1 MQVRRDPAFLTT
13 IVVLLAG
20 AVFLFWTALQLD
32 ENLSN
37 FQFGLLQIVYTYEE
51 ALPLL
56 ALGIALSR
64 LSFWASVVSIGL
76 FAFAFV
82 AGQFLVTSLV
92 PLLFPIDLVIGG
104 IALVLPP
111 PVNNWL
117 VPVCSA
123 LVGFIVSVLTAY
135 GSPEGAGWQ
144 SFVIGSL
151 LTSCWLILLAFL
163 IGKVVRQTWLKIAS
177 PILGSWLT
185 AAGLLLGA
193 TFAMPKPPA
202 TPGMAV
208 HPPAEIQQLP
218 QP

>member
-1 MQVRRDPAFLTT
+1 MQVRRDPAFLIT
-13 IVVLLAG
+13 IVVLFAGGVLLA
-20 AVFLFWTALQLD
+20 WTALQLD

-51 ALPLL
+51 ALPVL
-56 ALGIALSR
+56 ALGIAFAR
-64 LSFWASVVSIGL
+64 ISFWSAGVSIGL
-76 FAFAFV
+76 FAFTFV
-82 AGQFLVTSLV
+82 VGQFLITSLV

-104 IALVLPP
+104 IALVLPSP
-111 PVNNWL
+111 ANNWL
-117 VPVCSA
+117 VPLCSA
-123 LVGFIVSVLTAY
+123 LVGLIVSVLTAY

-151 LTSCWLILLAFL
+151 LTSFWLILFAFVV
-163 IGKVVRQTWLKIAS
+163 GKAVRQAWLRIAS
-177 PILGSWLT
+177 PIVGSWLA

-193 TFAMPKPPA
+193 TLAMPKPPP
-202 TPGMAV
+202 TPGVAV

>member
-1 MQVRRDPAFLTT
+1 MQVRRDPAFLIT
-13 IVVLLAG
+13 IVVLFAG
-20 AVFLFWTALQLD
+20 AMVLIWTAVQLD
-32 ENLSN
+32 ENLSD

-76 FAFAFV
+76 FAITFG

-104 IALVLPP
+104 IALVLPS

-117 VPVCSA
+117 VPLCSA
-123 LVGFIVSVLTAY
+123 LVGLIVSVLTAY
-135 GSPEGAGWQ
+135 SSPEGAGWQ

-151 LTSCWLILLAFL
+151 LTSYWTILLAFL
-163 IGKVVRQTWLKIAS
+163 IGNSVRQAWLRIAG
-177 PILGSWLT
+177 PIVGSWLT

-193 TFAMPKPPA
+193 TLAMPKPPP
-202 TPGMAV
+202 TPGIAV